1 MLSLLRPSMDH
12 KVIGRQYFVLGIIAA
27 LTGAFLSLLM
37 RIHIVWP
44 ELELPL
50 IGFVKPET
58 YLGYMTIH
66 ATLMVF
72 FVVVAVPQSGFG
84 SLLAAKQVRATG
96 SAFPFLNVAG
106 LWLTVLSFA
115 VLVSSFFVAG
125 GASQAGW
132 TQYPPLSALAQAAP
146 GQALGMDLWLI
157 SILLFCVAIVLTAL
171 NTAFT
176 ILWNREMALGDM
188 PLSAWAWVVNSVLVV
203 PAFTILAAAGTML
216 FADRHLNTS
225 FFLPAE
231 LVVNGEVIRNGA
243 GSPLLWQHLFWFFGH
258 PVVYIA
264 ILPAMGMVSQIITT
278 FSSREIWSY
287 RGMVVSTFAIGI
299 LGFAVWG
306 HHMFTSGMHPMASF
320 AFSSLT
326 MAVAVPSSVK
336 LVNWLATL
344 WHGKIRLASPMLFA
358 LGFLSFFITGGLT
371 GPILAQ
377 PSLDMYLHDTYFVVA
392 HFHLIMAMAVLFAI
406 FAATYYWFPQLSG
419 GRLMNESLARLHFWL
434 SFVGAYCTFMPMHFL
449 GMAGHPRRYS
459 QLLGSA
465 EYLQRLAPM
474 QMFITISAIVL
485 MAAQAVFLLNLVN
498 SWRSGKLANDNPWQA
513 ASPEWMPSHQVA
525 ASK

>member
-1 MLSLLRPSMDH
+1 
-12 KVIGRQYFVLGIIAA
+12 
-27 LTGAFLSLLM
+27 
-37 RIHIVWP
+37 
-44 ELELPL
+44 
-50 IGFVKPET
+50 
-58 YLGYMTIH
+58 
-66 ATLMVF
+66 
-72 FVVVAVPQSGFG
+72 
-84 SLLAAKQVRATG
+84 
-96 SAFPFLNVAG
+96 
-106 LWLTVLSFA
+106 
-115 VLVSSFFVAG
+115 
-125 GASQAGW
+125 
-132 TQYPPLSALAQAAP
+132 
-146 GQALGMDLWLI
+146 MDLWLV
-157 SILLFCVAIVLTAL
+157 SILIFCVAIVLSAS
-171 NTAFT
+171 NTMFT
-176 ILWNREMALGDM
+176 VLWKRNMPFMQM
-188 PLSAWAWVVNSVLVV
+188 PLSAWAWLVNSVLVV
-203 PAFTILAAAGTML
+203 LAFTILALAGSML
-216 FADRHLNTS
+216 FADRHFGTS
-225 FFLPAE
+225 FFLPSE
-231 LVVNGEVIRNGA
+231 LVVNGEVIRHSG

-264 ILPAMGMVSQIITT
+264 ILPAMGMISQVIAT
-278 FSSREIWSY
+278 FSDREIWGY
-287 RGMVVSTFAIGI
+287 RGMIASTFGIGL

-344 WHGKIRLASPMLFA
+344 WHGRIRLASPMLFA
-358 LGFLSFFITGGLT
+358 LGFISLFITGGLT

-377 PSLDMYLHDTYFVVA
+377 PSLDIYLHDTYFVVA

-465 EYLQRLAPM
+465 DYLQRLAPM
-474 QMFITISAIVL
+474 QTFITISAIVL
-485 MAAQAVFLLNLVN
+485 MSAQTVFLFNLIK
-498 SWRSGKLANDNPWQA
+498 SWRSGEIASEDPW
-513 ASPEWMPSHQVA
+513 ASSSAEWMLPRQVA

>member
-1 MLSLLRPSMDH
+1 
-12 KVIGRQYFVLGIIAA
+12 
-27 LTGAFLSLLM
+27 
-37 RIHIVWP
+37 
-44 ELELPL
+44 
-50 IGFVKPET
+50 
-58 YLGYMTIH
+58 
-66 ATLMVF
+66 
-72 FVVVAVPQSGFG
+72 
-84 SLLAAKQVRATG
+84 
-96 SAFPFLNVAG
+96 
-106 LWLTVLSFA
+106 
-115 VLVSSFFVAG
+115 
-125 GASQAGW
+125 
-132 TQYPPLSALAQAAP
+132 
-146 GQALGMDLWLI
+146 
-157 SILLFCVAIVLTAL
+157 
-171 NTAFT
+171 
-176 ILWNREMALGDM
+176 
-188 PLSAWAWVVNSVLVV
+188 
-203 PAFTILAAAGTML
+203 
-216 FADRHLNTS
+216 
-225 FFLPAE
+225 
-231 LVVNGEVIRNGA
+231 
-243 GSPLLWQHLFWFFGH
+243 
-258 PVVYIA
+258 
-264 ILPAMGMVSQIITT
+264 MVSQIITT

-326 MAVAVPSSVK
+326 MAVAVPSSLK